1 MAMSATYRRSTVQQ
15 RLTKSIGGA
24 LVLGLLAL
32 PLAPSLHADGT
43 DPQDPL
49 QQRTRFLAA
58 KNALENGNAEVFLQN
73 AVTLQ
78 EYPLYPYLVYWHLRT
93 HLDEQSSATIQ
104 AFLDSNTDTP
114 LAPRLRVAWLKHL
127 ATEGRWEDYKSFYQG
142 SSSVELRCDAHLAEL
157 HTGDEAAAWAGAKKL
172 WLVGHSQDEACDPL
186 FSAWEAAGGL
196 TGEMRRQRIELALAH
211 GNSGLASYLAKPL
224 SENERLWVTLWRRVD
239 NRPERIRDEPALQKD
254 SEHARRIVKHGLRLL
269 ADRDPTIAAAL
280 WPNLSKR
287 YRFSKADRRE
297 IERSIALNFALDGDN
312 RALKWYAKVPA
323 KTLSSSDAGW
333 AVRAALRQGLWR
345 SAVDWIAKVPQGDR
359 VSEQWR
365 YWLARAK
372 EALGKTEQAK
382 AIYREL
388 SQNRS
393 YYGFLAADRSDNP
406 YNLEHEPLE
415 VSDEALAQ
423 LQQKPALIRARE
435 LYHLTLTEDARREW
449 DYAVAHMS
457 REERL
462 AAGKLADKWK
472 WYDRALLTLA
482 RADHFDDLN
491 IRFPL
496 AYHEAVLREAK
507 KRGIDPSWVYAVARQ
522 ESAFI
527 VDVRSSAGAL
537 GLMQLM
543 PGTGKTIARQ
553 LNTEIDPSSLLQP
566 ETNIRFGSYYLQ
578 QVLNRF
584 GDNPVLATAAYNAG
598 PQRIDQWTP
607 TSGSIDA
614 DIWVDTMPY
623 HETRQYV
630 RRVMAYSVFYDQR
643 LERTITRLRLRMPSI
658 TNQDT
663 FSHCDDC
670 PAAKDEKS

>member
-1 MAMSATYRRSTVQQ
+1 MAANIRLVAHQ
-15 RLTKSIGGA
+15 RLVRNISGTLL
-24 LVLGLLAL
+24 LVLLAL
-32 PLAPSLHADGT
+32 PLAPRLYADGT

-58 KNALENGNAEVFLQN
+58 KHALENGDAEVFLQN
-73 AVTLQ
+73 AATLQ
-78 EYPLYPYLVYWHLRT
+78 EYPLYPYLVYWHLRA
-93 HLDEQSSATIQ
+93 HLDEQSNASIQ
-104 AFLDSNTDTP
+104 AFLDSNADMP
-114 LAPRLRVAWLKHL
+114 LAPQLRVAWLKYL
-127 ATEGRWEDYKSFYQG
+127 ATEERWKDYKTFYRG
-142 SSSVELRCDAHLAEL
+142 SHSAELRCDAHLAEL
-157 HTGDEAAAWAGAKKL
+157 HTGDKAAAWDGAKKM
-172 WLVGHSQDEACDPL
+172 WLVGYSQDEACDPL
-186 FSAWEAAGGL
+186 FSAWEEAGGL
-196 TGEMRRQRIELALAH
+196 NEEMRRQRVELALAR
-211 GNSGLASYLAKPL
+211 GNSGLASFLAKSLPD
-224 SENERLWVTLWRRVD
+224 EQRHWVTLWRQVD

-254 SEHARRIVKHGLRLL
+254 NEQTRRIVKHGLRIL
-269 ADRDPTIAAAL
+269 ADRDPTIAATL
-280 WPNLSKR
+280 WPDLSKR
-287 YRFSKADRRE
+287 YRFSKAERRE

-312 RALKWYAKVPA
+312 RALKWYAKVPTKA
-323 KTLSSSDAGW
+323 LNSTDAGW
-333 AVRAALRQGLWR
+333 AVRAALRQGLWH
-345 SAVDWIAKVPQGDR
+345 SAIDWIAKVPQSDR
-359 VSEQWR
+359 ASEQWR

-372 EALGKTEQAK
+372 EALGKTKQAD
-382 AIYREL
+382 AIYREV

-415 VSDEALAQ
+415 VNEQELVQ

-435 LYHLTLTEDARREW
+435 LYHLTLTNDARREW

-482 RADHFDDLN
+482 RADHFDDLS

-496 AYHEAVLREAK
+496 AYHEAVLREAQ

-543 PGTGKTIARQ
+543 PGTGKTIARK
-553 LNTEIDPSSLLQP
+553 LNTEIDSNSLLQP

-584 GDNPVLATAAYNAG
+584 DDNPVLATAAYNAG
-598 PQRIDQWTP
+598 PQRIEQWAPKT
-607 TSGSIDA
+607 GRLDA

-643 LERTITRLRLRMPSI
+643 LQRPITRLRLRMPSI
-658 TNQDT
+658 SNNDAL
-663 FSHCDDC
+663 SPCDDC
-670 PAAKDEKS
+670 TSAKDEKS